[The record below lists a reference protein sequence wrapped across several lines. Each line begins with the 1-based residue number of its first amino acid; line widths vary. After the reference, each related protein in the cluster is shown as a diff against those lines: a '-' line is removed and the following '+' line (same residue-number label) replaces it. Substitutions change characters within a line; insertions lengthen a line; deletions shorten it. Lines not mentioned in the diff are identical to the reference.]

1 MQVFTSRLCAVFA
14 VLFGLI
20 AFGPLVTAQDAAAQE
35 KKEITISRQ
44 PGINYMPT
52 HVIERQKLIEKHA
65 ARLGL
70 ADLKINWVMLG
81 GGGAQTDAM
90 LANSVDIVNT
100 GVTNLLLLWDR
111 TKGGVKGVVG
121 TSAQP
126 LALISRNPNIKT
138 LADFKEGDKIA
149 VPTIK
154 VSTQSMLMQIAASK
168 MFGPEQWGK
177 FDPLTVQMAH
187 PDAAIAMTNASHEVA
202 NHFAAPPFQFFELKN
217 VPGAHVVTTSVE
229 IMGGPMTQAN
239 FFTTTKFADANPK
252 AIEALKAA
260 AIEAEEF
267 IRKSPLEAAEMY
279 KAGTG
284 DKTSAQELVEM
295 LKQPGMMEYGAAPQN
310 TMKIAAHMFKTG
322 TLKTMPQSWKD
333 YYLPAVHDMKGD

>member
-1 MQVFTSRLCAVFA
+1 MQGLMSRLFA
-14 VLFGLI
+14 VLAAVVALI
-20 AFGPLVTAQDAAAQE
+20 APAQDAAAQE

-44 PGINYMPT
+44 PGINYMPV
-52 HVIERQKLIEKHA
+52 HVIERQKLMEKHA

-90 LANSVDIVNT
+90 LAGGVDIVNT

-126 LALISRNPNIKT
+126 LALISRNPNIKS
-138 LADFKEGDKIA
+138 LKDFKEGDKIA

-187 PDAAIAMTNASHEVA
+187 PDAAIAMTNPNHEVA

-217 VPGAHVVTTSVE
+217 VPGAHTVITSVE

-267 IRKSPLEAAEMY
+267 IRKSPLQAAELY

-284 DKTSAQELVEM
+284 DKTSAEDLVAI
-295 LKQPGMMEYGAAPQN
+295 LKEPGMMEYGAAPQK
-310 TMKIAAHMFKTG
+310 TMKIAEHMFKTG

-333 YYLPAVHDMKGD
+333 YYLPAVHDMQGD

>member
-1 MQVFTSRLCAVFA
+1 MQDLMSRLFA
-14 VLFGLI
+14 VLAALVGLV
-20 AFGPLVTAQDAAAQE
+20 ALSQDAGAQE

-52 HVIERQKLIEKHA
+52 HIMAQQKLVEKHA

-70 ADLKINWVMLG
+70 SDLKINWIMLG

-90 LANSVDIVNT
+90 LAGSVDIVNT
-100 GVTNLLLLWDR
+100 GVSNLLLLWDR
-111 TKGGVKGVVG
+111 TKGGVKGVVA

-138 LADFKEGDKIA
+138 LKDFKEGDKIA

-154 VSTQSMLMQIAASK
+154 VSTQSMLMQVSAIK
-168 MFGPEQWGK
+168 MFGQDQWGK
-177 FDPLTVQMAH
+177 FDPFTVQMAH

-217 VPGAHVVTTSVE
+217 VPGAHQVISSVD

-252 AIEALKAA
+252 AVEALKAA

-267 IRKSPLEAAEMY
+267 IRKSPLQAAEIY
-279 KAGTG
+279 KAATG
-284 DKTSAQELVEM
+284 DKTNAQELVDM
-295 LKQPGMMEYGAAPQN
+295 LKEPGMMEYGAAPQK
-310 TMKIAAHMFKTG
+310 TFPIATHMFKTG

-333 YYLPAVHDMKGD
+333 YYLPVAHDLKGD

>member
-1 MQVFTSRLCAVFA
+1 MQGLMSRLFA
-14 VLFGLI
+14 VLA
-20 AFGPLVTAQDAAAQE
+20 AFVALVAPAQDAAAQE

-44 PGINYMPT
+44 PGINYMPV
-52 HVIERQKLIEKHA
+52 HVIERQKLMEKHA

-90 LANSVDIVNT
+90 LAGSVDIVNT
-100 GVTNLLLLWDR
+100 GVSNLLLLWDR
-111 TKGGVKGVVG
+111 TKGGVKGVVA

-126 LALISRNPNIKT
+126 LTLISRNPNIKS
-138 LADFKEGDKIA
+138 LKDFKEGDKIA

-177 FDPLTVQMAH
+177 FDPFTVQMSH
-187 PDAAIAMTNASHEVA
+187 PDAAIAMTNPNHEVA

-217 VPGAHVVTTSVE
+217 VPGAHAITSSVE

-252 AIEALKAA
+252 VIEALKAA
-260 AIEAEEF
+260 AIEAEDF
-267 IRKSPLEAAEMY
+267 IRKSPLQAAELY

-284 DKTSAQELVEM
+284 DKTSAEDLVAI
-295 LKQPGMMEYGAAPQN
+295 LKEPGMMEYGAAPQK
-310 TMKIAAHMFKTG
+310 TFAQAEHMFKTG
-322 TLKTMPQSWKD
+322 TLKTMPKSWKD
-333 YYLPAVHDMKGD
+333 YYLPVSHDLKGD